1 MTENNNHVNP
11 RVFIS
16 YSWDSPE
23 HKLWVESLAG
33 ELRNC
38 GIDARLDSWRDES
51 QSIDDF
57 MMIELE
63 RADYVVVICTPQF
76 KRKIV
81 ENAEGGAGTA
91 SGFEMGTAAA
101 LRRSRGKD
109 TIPVLRAGEWVD
121 AAPSSLLS
129 YRYYNFT
136 QSDISNSFEQLRD
149 RLLGHHR
156 RPPKMGTPSGP
167 AAKPELPDIFASG
180 SESAATAQTA
190 QAAATPAP
198 PPQSPGG
205 ASRPQTVAAPASA
218 SSGKKWMF
226 VGAGAMITLVVLL
239 GLLPTDEE
247 PREPTGKSTH
257 EQLLQQQDVLLT
269 QQQDVPSNDT
279 HAAVQSTAAQNATAN
294 AAETGSISIRY
305 TGDAGNCS
313 VNITIWLEN
322 NDLTI
327 TPTGNLFSVD
337 DLILG
342 DDYYQIAGTINCPQI
357 GSCAASGEDGIDLRN
372 GYIYDIVW
380 ENTIVGQC
388 DIGLF
393 NLSQ

>member
-23 HKLWVESLAG
+23 HKLWVESLAR

-81 ENAEGGAGTA
+81 ENAEGVASTA

-109 TIPVLRAGEWVD
+109 IIPVLRAGDWVD

-129 YRYYNFT
+129 YRYYDFT
-136 QSDISNSFEQLRD
+136 QSDISNIFVQLRD

-156 RPPKMGTPSGP
+156 RPPKMGVPSGP

-180 SESAATAQTA
+180 SRSAATTQTA

-198 PPQSPGG
+198 PPQSSSIP
-205 ASRPQTVAAPASA
+205 SQPQGVAAPAPV

-226 VGAGAMITLVVLL
+226 VGAGAVITMVVLL
-239 GLLPTDEE
+239 SLVPTDEE
-247 PREPTGKSTH
+247 TWEPTGESTH
-257 EQLLQQQDVLLT
+257 EPLPQQQDVLLT
-269 QQQDVPSNDT
+269 QQKNAISNDT
-279 HAAVQSTAAQNATAN
+279 REIAQTATSN
-294 AAETGSISIRY
+294 AANTGSINIRY
-305 TGDAGNCS
+305 TGDSGNCS
-313 VNITIWLEN
+313 VNIAIWLEN

-327 TPTGNLFSVD
+327 TPTGNFFSVD
-337 DLILG
+337 NLILG
-342 DDYYQIAGTINCPQI
+342 DDYYEIAGTISCPQV
-357 GSCAASGEDGIDLRN
+357 GSCVASGEDGIDLRN

-380 ENTIVGQC
+380 ENADLGQC
-388 DIGLF
+388 NIGLF
-393 NLSQ
+393 SLSQ